1 LQTDT
6 FSVPSR
12 GIFFRP
18 IVIEIGVS
26 KVTILAGAL
35 VGFTRNLHGDV
46 KLKTK
51 IGGTGCDLVKFEMD

>member
-1 LQTDT
+1 
-6 FSVPSR
+6 
-12 GIFFRP
+12 
-18 IVIEIGVS
+18 VS